1 MRQLKIQKS
10 PRAEDENPQPLICG
24 SDNAIKRIARKH
36 QSNYRF
42 ERLHCSHDHNHRY
55 GKYGAYLKW
64 DDALKGK
71 NFYHPFWNKIEKAI
85 KKRYPESE
93 PWQLAPIYANMLRS
107 EHIPFNFFVPMQDD
121 LNAAAKV
128 FDEMIGGNQVAKI
141 IDIKIEYAPEKQY
154 TLNDGTSFDTFVL
167 YRHKDG
173 QLGGIGIEIKY
184 TEGGYQLKHDSK
196 EWRDIVLGENKNYIN
211 VTRNCMYYT
220 DSIVNTP
227 LPQSPLVK
235 NDYRQIWRNHILGAS
250 MINNANIEYDLKHF
264 NSVTIYPSFNTHF
277 EKVIP
282 QYEKMLS
289 EYGKKTFCGI
299 TYENF
304 FNILASYYD
313 STDFIYW
320 QIYLHLRYIPTK
332 TNKQIQ

>member
-1 MRQLKIQKS
+1 MRELKIKKAL
-10 PRAEDENPQPLICG
+10 RAEDENPQPLICG

-42 ERLHCSHDHNHRY
+42 ERLHCSHDHEHRY
-55 GKYGAYLKW
+55 GKYGAYLKLE
-64 DDALKGK
+64 DAKEGK
-71 NFYHPFWNKIEKAI
+71 NFYTPYWNKIDASI
-85 KKRYPESE
+85 KSRYPNSK
-93 PWQLAPIYANMLRS
+93 PWQLEPIYANMLRS

-128 FDEMIGGNQVAKI
+128 FDKILGGNQIEKI
-141 IDIKIEYAPEKQY
+141 IEIKIEYAPEKQY
-154 TLNDGTSFDTFVL
+154 ALNDGTSFDTFVL
-167 YRHKDG
+167 YKHKDG

-196 EWRDIVLGENKNYIN
+196 EWRDIMLGENKNYIDI
-211 VTRNCMYYT
+211 TRSSRYYP
-220 DSIVNTP
+220 DSIVNIP
-227 LPQSPLVK
+227 LPKSPLVK
-235 NDYRQIWRNHILGAS
+235 NDFRQIWRNHILGAS
-250 MINNANIEYDLKHF
+250 MKNNSNIEYDLKHF

-277 EKVIP
+277 ERVIP

-289 EYGKKTFCGI
+289 VYGKKTFRGI

-313 STDFIYW
+313 SIDFIDW
-320 QIYLHLRYIPTK
+320 QIYLHMRYIPTK